1 MVLCTLKSAL
11 SIKRQNSYVEKRDIR
26 VCVNF
31 KYKDSLHDKLVFASL
46 SSNEMCFDDLSKEV
60 FVQQVVGYSSEVPDA
75 RDETARTSLNITGGH
90 HEGVETQL
98 KPHAGISFIVG
109 ELDVGD
115 QFLKV
120 GKALIHF
127 GSIRTLQLRPY

>member
-1 MVLCTLKSAL
+1 MLLCTLKSAL
-11 SIKRQNSYVEKRDIR
+11 SIIRQHSYIDERDRR

-31 KYKDSLHDKLVFASL
+31 IYKDSLHDKLVFASL
-46 SSNEMCFDDLSKEV
+46 SSNEMRFDDLSEEV
-60 FVQQVVGYSSEVPDA
+60 FVQQVVGYGSEVPDA

-115 QFLKV
+115 QFLKRD
-120 GKALIHF
+120 GMASIHF
-127 GSIRTLQLRPY
+127 ESIYFTFL